1 VSRGQYI
8 SRRLIQM
15 VPVLIGIT
23 IIVFLMIRA
32 IPGDP
37 AQLMLGEH
45 APLSELAGIRRS
57 MGLDK
62 PLVVQY
68 GYFVR
73 NLAELDL
80 GKSLHYGVPVS
91 SLLFSRLQVSLSVV
105 LVTLIITIL
114 VSLPLG
120 VLAALKKDSMLDNIV
135 RSALMV
141 TMVMPSFWLG
151 IMFIIFFSV
160 KLGIFPVSGY
170 GEGPWGHLKHLFLPS
185 LTISLS
191 LSPILIRTL
200 RTSILE
206 AMQADFTRTARSKGI
221 AERTVVMAHVLR
233 NALIPTIT
241 LLGISIGRLM
251 GGTVITEKVFALP
264 GAGALLID
272 SITARDYPVV
282 QASTLIFAFMVI
294 VVNLLT
300 DLVYSFLDP
309 RVELE

>member
-1 VSRGQYI
+1 MI
-8 SRRLIQM
+8 
-15 VPVLIGIT
+15 PVLIGIT

-62 PLVVQY
+62 PLIVQY

-73 NLAELDL
+73 NLAELNL
-80 GKSLHYGVPVS
+80 GNSLHYGVPVS
-91 SLLFSRLQVSLSVV
+91 SLLFDRLQVSLSVV

-120 VLAALKKDSMLDNIV
+120 VLAALKKDSLLDNIV

-141 TMVMPSFWLG
+141 TMVMPSFWIG

-170 GEGPWGHLKHLFLPS
+170 GEGPLDHLKHLFLPS
-185 LTISLS
+185 LTISLG

-206 AMQADFTRTARSKGI
+206 AMQADYTRTARSKGI
-221 AERTVVMAHVLR
+221 AERTVIMAHVLR

-294 VVNLLT
+294 MVNLLT
-300 DLVYSFLDP
+300 DLIYSFLDP

>member
-1 VSRGQYI
+1 MTRGQYI
-8 SRRLIQM
+8 IRRLVQM
-15 VPVLIGIT
+15 LPVLVGIT
-23 IIVFLMIRA
+23 IIVFVMIRA

-45 APLSELAGIRRS
+45 APESALAGIRRS

-62 PLVVQY
+62 PMVVQY
-68 GYFVR
+68 FYFVR
-73 NLAELDL
+73 NLGELNL
-80 GKSLHYGVPVS
+80 GTSLHYGIPVS
-91 SLLFSRLQVSLSVV
+91 SLIFKRLQVSLSVV

-114 VSLPLG
+114 ISLPLG
-120 VLAALKKDSMLDNIV
+120 ILAALKKDSWIDNLV
-135 RSALMV
+135 RSSLMI

-151 IMFIIFFSV
+151 IIFIIFFSI
-160 KLGIFPVSGY
+160 KLGLFPVSGY
-170 GEGPWGHLKHLFLPS
+170 GDGIGGHLKHLFLPS

-191 LSPILIRTL
+191 ISPILIRTL

-206 AMQADFTRTARSKGI
+206 AMQSDYTRTARAKGLGEQLVI
-221 AERTVVMAHVLR
+221 TRHVLR

-282 QASTLIFAFMVI
+282 QAATLIFAFMVI
-294 VVNLLT
+294 MVNLLT

-309 RVELE
+309 QVEFE

>member
-1 VSRGQYI
+1 
-8 SRRLIQM
+8 
-15 VPVLIGIT
+15 
-23 IIVFLMIRA
+23 
-32 IPGDP
+32 
-37 AQLMLGEH
+37 
-45 APLSELAGIRRS
+45 

-62 PLVVQY
+62 PLIVQY

-73 NLAELDL
+73 NLAELNL
-80 GKSLHYGVPVS
+80 GNSLHYGVPVS
-91 SLLFSRLQVSLSVV
+91 SLLFDRLQVSLSVV

-120 VLAALKKDSMLDNIV
+120 VLAALKKDSLLDNIV

-141 TMVMPSFWLG
+141 TMVMPSFWIG

-170 GEGPWGHLKHLFLPS
+170 GEGPLDHLKHLFLPS
-185 LTISLS
+185 LTISLG

-206 AMQADFTRTARSKGI
+206 AMQADYTRTARSKGI
-221 AERTVVMAHVLR
+221 AERTVIMAHVLR

-294 VVNLLT
+294 MVNLLT
-300 DLVYSFLDP
+300 DLIYSFLDP

>member
-1 VSRGQYI
+1 M
-8 SRRLIQM
+8 L
-15 VPVLIGIT
+15 PVLVGIT
-23 IIVFLMIRA
+23 IIVFVMIRA

-45 APLSELAGIRRS
+45 APQAALAGIRHS

-68 GYFVR
+68 FYFVR
-73 NLAELDL
+73 NLVELNL
-80 GKSLHYGVPVS
+80 GTSLHYGIPVS
-91 SLLFSRLQVSLSVV
+91 SLVFSRLQVSLAVV
-105 LVTLIITIL
+105 AMTLLITVII
-114 VSLPLG
+114 SLPLG
-120 VLAALKKDSMLDNIV
+120 ILSALKKDSWLDNVV
-135 RSALMV
+135 RSTLMV

-151 IMFIIFFSV
+151 IIFIILFSI
-160 KLGIFPVSGY
+160 KLGLFPVSGF
-170 GEGPWGHLKHLFLPS
+170 GDGFLDHIKHLFLPA

-191 LSPILIRTL
+191 ISPILIRTL

-206 AMQADFTRTARSKGI
+206 AIQSDFTRTARAKGL
-221 AERTVVMAHVLR
+221 AEQTVVTGHVLR
-233 NALIPTIT
+233 NALIPTVT

-282 QASTLIFAFMVI
+282 QASTLIFAVMVI
-294 VVNLLT
+294 MVNLIT
-300 DLVYSFLDP
+300 DLIYSFLDP
-309 RVELE
+309 RVEFE

>member
-1 VSRGQYI
+1 
-8 SRRLIQM
+8 M
-15 VPVLIGIT
+15 GI
-23 IIVFLMIRA
+23 
-32 IPGDP
+32 
-37 AQLMLGEH
+37 
-45 APLSELAGIRRS
+45 
-57 MGLDK
+57 
-62 PLVVQY
+62 
-68 GYFVR
+68 
-73 NLAELDL
+73 
-80 GKSLHYGVPVS
+80 
-91 SLLFSRLQVSLSVV
+91 
-105 LVTLIITIL
+105 
-114 VSLPLG
+114 
-120 VLAALKKDSMLDNIV
+120 LAALKKDGWLDNIV
-135 RSALMV
+135 RSSLMV

-151 IMFIIFFSV
+151 IIFIILFSI

-170 GEGPWGHLKHLFLPS
+170 GDGIVGHIKHLFLPS

-191 LSPILIRTL
+191 ISPILIRTL

-206 AMQADFTRTARSKGI
+206 AMQSDYTRTARAKGVD
-221 AERTVVMAHVLR
+221 ERRVITAHVLR

-294 VVNLLT
+294 MVNLLT

-309 RVELE
+309 RVEFE

>member
-1 VSRGQYI
+1 MSRGQYI

>member
-1 VSRGQYI
+1 MTRGQYI
-8 SRRLIQM
+8 VRRLIQM
-15 VPVLIGIT
+15 LPVLVGIT
-23 IIVFLMIRA
+23 IIVFAMIRA

-45 APLSELAGIRRS
+45 APEAALAGIRHS

-68 GYFVR
+68 FYFMR
-73 NLAELDL
+73 NLGELNL
-80 GKSLHYGVPVS
+80 GTSLHYGIPVS
-91 SLLFSRLQVSLSVV
+91 SLVFSRLQVSLAVV
-105 LVTLIITIL
+105 LATLIITIV

-120 VLAALKKDSMLDNIV
+120 VVAALKKDSWIDNFV
-135 RSALMV
+135 RSSLMV

-151 IMFIIFFSV
+151 IIFIIFFSI
-160 KLGIFPVSGY
+160 KLGLFPVSGF
-170 GEGPWGHLKHLFLPS
+170 GTGIWGHIKHLFLPS

-191 LSPILIRTL
+191 IAPILIRTL
-200 RTSILE
+200 RTSILQ
-206 AMQADFTRTARSKGI
+206 AMQSDFTRTARAKGLR
-221 AERTVVMAHVLR
+221 ERAVITTHVLR
-233 NALIPTIT
+233 NALIPTVT

-282 QASTLIFAFMVI
+282 QASTLIFAVLVI
-294 VVNLLT
+294 LVNLVT
-300 DLVYSFLDP
+300 DLIYSFLDP
-309 RVELE
+309 RVEFE

>member
-1 VSRGQYI
+1 
-8 SRRLIQM
+8 M

-73 NLAELDL
+73 NLAELNL
-80 GKSLHYGVPVS
+80 GNSLHYGIPVS
-91 SLLFSRLQVSLSVV
+91 SLIFARLQVSLSVV

-170 GEGPWGHLKHLFLPS
+170 GEGPWGHLTHLFLPS

-206 AMQADFTRTARSKGI
+206 AMQADFTRTARSKGL
-221 AERTVVMAHVLR
+221 AERTVIMAHVLR

-241 LLGISIGRLM
+241 LLGISIARLM

-264 GAGALLID
+264 GAGELLID

-282 QASTLIFAFMVI
+282 QAATLIFAFMVI

-300 DLVYSFLDP
+300 DLLYSFLDP

>member
-1 VSRGQYI
+1 
-8 SRRLIQM
+8 M

-206 AMQADFTRTARSKGI
+206 AMQADYTRTARSKGI
-221 AERTVVMAHVLR
+221 GERTVIIAHVLR

>member
-1 VSRGQYI
+1 M
-8 SRRLIQM
+8 L
-15 VPVLIGIT
+15 PVLVGIT
-23 IIVFLMIRA
+23 IIVFVMIRA

-45 APLSELAGIRRS
+45 APQAALAGIRHS

-68 GYFVR
+68 FYFVR
-73 NLAELDL
+73 NLVELNL
-80 GKSLHYGVPVS
+80 GTSLHYGIPVS
-91 SLLFSRLQVSLSVV
+91 SLVFSRLQVSLAVV
-105 LVTLIITIL
+105 AMTLLITVII
-114 VSLPLG
+114 SLPLG
-120 VLAALKKDSMLDNIV
+120 SLSALKKDSWLDNVV
-135 RSALMV
+135 RSTLMV

-151 IMFIIFFSV
+151 IIFIILFSI
-160 KLGIFPVSGY
+160 KLGLFPVSGF
-170 GEGPWGHLKHLFLPS
+170 GDGFLDHIKHLFLPA

-191 LSPILIRTL
+191 ISPILIRTL

-206 AMQADFTRTARSKGI
+206 AIQSDFTRTARAKGL
-221 AERTVVMAHVLR
+221 AEQTVVTGHVLR
-233 NALIPTIT
+233 NALIPTVT

-282 QASTLIFAFMVI
+282 QASTLIFAVMVI
-294 VVNLLT
+294 MVNLIT
-300 DLVYSFLDP
+300 DLIYSFLDP
-309 RVELE
+309 RVEFE

>member
-1 VSRGQYI
+1 MSRGQYI

-206 AMQADFTRTARSKGI
+206 AMQADYTRTARSKGI
-221 AERTVVMAHVLR
+221 GERTVIIAHVLR

-294 VVNLLT
+294 IVNLLT
-300 DLVYSFLDP
+300 DLIYSFLDP
-309 RVELE
+309 RVEFE